1 MNPLHAMY
9 ILATT
14 TAPTCRRLSRPAL
27 TKLVKTKA
35 PPTKKMRAKLEEAF
49 ANLAEVEARVHSQA
63 IDTLARLQ
71 QRATDRGES
80 QLAAD
85 LGIHRRNLYAMLAG
99 KRPVSRKVRL
109 ALR

>member
-1 MNPLHAMY
+1 VNPLHAMY

-49 ANLAEVEARVHSQA
+49 GNLEE
-63 IDTLARLQ
+63 
-71 QRATDRGES
+71 
-80 QLAAD
+80 
-85 LGIHRRNLYAMLAG
+85 
-99 KRPVSRKVRL
+99 
-109 ALR
+109 